1 MPVVELSLSRLQKL
15 IGKNTNK
22 KQILDSLPFLGLDI
36 ESLGRNIVR
45 VEYSPNRP
53 DYSTDFGIAL
63 GLQGILGVSKGMLRL
78 NIRKKGNYEIKVDSS
93 TSKIRPFVTGII
105 ARNGSLDNESVKQII
120 NMQED
125 LHFGLCRKRK
135 KSSIGIHDLD
145 SISFP
150 LKYTTTSRDHRFV
163 PLNSTKE
170 SSISEILRDSEV
182 GRDYGSI
189 LGQSARVPIITDAKG
204 QTISFPPI
212 INAALT
218 TVTTKTKNILVEVTG
233 IDKQSAEDMLSVVV
247 AILQGAGFQFSQLKV
262 SGSKNLTPNFATRI
276 ITFDADPVNKILGLN
291 ISGSML
297 VSCLKKCRLD
307 AVMKG
312 KKIQCT
318 IPRYRF
324 DIFGGMDIVE
334 EVALGYG
341 IDNLK
346 PAWPASV
353 HIGEKN
359 MTSEKLDSLSRLMT
373 GFGFME
379 TLNSTLTS
387 EQILYEMANRDSSQ
401 IISVT
406 SSKSQEHTILRD
418 SILPGLLENL
428 SKNIHETY
436 PQKFFESGTV
446 FSKGTPIKETTNLAC
461 ITASEE
467 TNFSEMKAVL
477 QSLLRIGF
485 SIKCETK
492 TLSKHALFSQGRV
505 AEIVINRKAVG
516 YIGELDSKVLENFK
530 ISRNIKSFP
539 KTPLIP
545 DTDIFIAS
553 NLDTLFIKL

>member
-63 GLQGILGVSKGMLRL
+63 GLQGILGISKGMLRL
-78 NIRKKGNYEIKVDSS
+78 NVRKQGNYEIKVESS
-93 TSKIRPFVTGII
+93 TSRIRPFVTGII
-105 ARNGSLDNESVKQII
+105 ARNGTLDNESVKQLI

-125 LHFGLCRKRK
+125 LHFGLGRKRK

-145 SISFP
+145 RISFP

-189 LGQSARVPIITDAKG
+189 LGQSTKVPIIIDAKG
-204 QTISFPPI
+204 QTVSFPPI

-247 AILQGAGFQFSQLKV
+247 VILQGAGFQFSQLKV
-262 SGSKNLTPNFATRI
+262 SGSKNSTPNFATRI

-307 AVMKG
+307 AVMES

-359 MTSEKLDSLSRLMT
+359 ATSEKLDSISRLMT

-436 PQKFFESGTV
+436 PQKFFESGIV
-446 FSKGTPIKETTNLAC
+446 FSKGAPIKETSSLAC
-461 ITASEE
+461 VIASEE
-467 TNFSEMKAVL
+467 THFSEMKAVL

-485 SIKCETK
+485 NIKCETK
-492 TLSKHALFSQGRV
+492 TLPSHVLFSQGRV
-505 AEIVINRKAVG
+505 AEIVVNKKTVG
-516 YIGELDSKVLENFK
+516 YIGELDSKVLENFRIRTK
-530 ISRNIKSFP
+530 VVGFE
-539 KTPLIP
+539 
-545 DTDIFIAS
+545 
-553 NLDTLFIKL
+553 IKLSGLIFD

>member
-1 MPVVELSLSRLQKL
+1 MPVVELNLSRLQKL
-15 IGKNTNK
+15 VGKNVNK

-36 ESLGRNIVR
+36 ESLEGNIVR

-63 GLQGILGVSKGMLRL
+63 GLQGILGISKGMLRL
-78 NIRKKGNYEIKVDSS
+78 DIRKQGNYEIKVDSS

-125 LHFGLCRKRK
+125 LHFGLGRKRK

-145 SISFP
+145 SIFFP
-150 LKYTTTSRDHRFV
+150 LKYSTTSRDHRFI

-170 SSISEILRDSEV
+170 SSISEILQNSEV
-182 GRDYGSI
+182 GSDYGSI
-189 LGQSARVPIITDAKG
+189 LGQSAKVPIIIDSKG

-247 AILQGAGFQFSQLKV
+247 TILQGAGFQFSQLKV
-262 SGSKNLTPNFATRI
+262 SGSKNSTPNFVPRSI
-276 ITFDADPVNKILGLN
+276 IVDADSVNKILGLN

-297 VSCLKKCRLD
+297 LSCLKKCRLD
-307 AVMKG
+307 ATMKG
-312 KKIQCT
+312 KKIQCI

-324 DIFGGMDIVE
+324 DIFGGMDIIE

-359 MTSEKLDSLSRLMT
+359 MTSEKLDSISRLMT

-387 EQILYEMANRDSSQ
+387 KQILYQMSNRDSSQ

-418 SILPGLLENL
+418 SILPELLENL

-436 PQKFFESGTV
+436 PQKFFESGIV
-446 FSKGTPIKETTNLAC
+446 FSKGSPIKETTNLAC
-461 ITASEE
+461 VTASEE

-477 QSLLRIGF
+477 QSLLRTGF
-485 SIKCETK
+485 NIECETK

-505 AEIVINRKAVG
+505 AEIIVNKKIVG
-516 YIGELDSKVLENFK
+516 YIGELDSKVLENFRIRTRVVAFELK
-530 ISRNIKSFP
+530 LSG
-539 KTPLIP
+539 LIF
-545 DTDIFIAS
+545 D
-553 NLDTLFIKL
+553 